1 MVRAKFLTE
10 WEVRYKHTEEARMI
24 NVVIELEIS
33 VKTDVQINI
42 DRYLHID
49 LFIHVFIYISY
60 YTYMHTFLCSV
71 RLETASFSSMLSLKL
86 YLKRFLHLAKFFF
99 SLAPFPSNGAS
110 LYMI

>member
-42 DRYLHID
+42 DID
-49 LFIHVFIYISY
+49 TDIY
-60 YTYMHTFLCSV
+60 
-71 RLETASFSSMLSLKL
+71 R
-86 YLKRFLHLAKFFF
+86 
-99 SLAPFPSNGAS
+99 
-110 LYMI
+110 